1 MTHTLTHDETTV
13 HSHMHRMHTAQESQS
28 TQTTVTAPEEYTVTG
43 TAVRTR
49 HVTHVDSLSHTA
61 LTAPRFA
68 FAHTKEQG
76 DNSRTPPAYH
86 CQN

>member
-1 MTHTLTHDETTV
+1 MTHTLTMTLTHDETTV
-13 HSHMHRMHTAQESQS
+13 HSHMHRMHCPRKSQS

-61 LTAPRFA
+61 LTA
-68 FAHTKEQG
+68 HTKEQG
-76 DNSRTPPAYH
+76 DSSRTPPAYH